1 VLIVIACS
9 MTRQE
14 IVKDWEWLF
23 NNVSATLHC
32 FDSEDEITDF
42 VTCKIESVIATR
54 QEVDV
59 EGESNILLSIFFL
72 SGIYILFVNIAKY
85 WKI

>member
-1 VLIVIACS
+1 

-14 IVKDWEWLF
+14 ILKDWEWLF

-32 FDSEDEITDF
+32 FDNEEEITDF
-42 VTCKIESVIATR
+42 VSCKIESVIATR

-59 EGESNILLSIFFL
+59 EGTLFDLCVIFVSILRNFHLVRLMRWI
-72 SGIYILFVNIAKY
+72 
-85 WKI
+85 KITLRYLL

>member
-1 VLIVIACS
+1 

-14 IVKDWEWLF
+14 ILKDWDWLF
-23 NNVSATLHC
+23 NNVSPTLHC
-32 FDSEDEITDF
+32 FDNVDEITEF

-59 EGESNILLSIFFL
+59 EGKLT
-72 SGIYILFVNIAKY
+72 
-85 WKI
+85 